1 MSDGAG
7 HCRRKFR
14 SAPQII
20 KGNFPV
26 LNNWLHWVTTL
37 PLPRRDTECSHSSQN
52 FTLEHH
58 QIIFHRKIQKLLL
71 LNFFPVTREKKRLHI
86 PDKSCIIQIFNH
98 QNCVVL
104 ILFSVQSTYCPQL
117 FSWKILKTVEL
128 NNNESKCLH
137 SS

>member
-37 PLPRRDTECSHSSQN
+37 PRPRRDTECSHSSQN
-52 FTLEHH
+52 FTLKHH
-58 QIIFHRKIQKLLL
+58 QIIFYGKKQKLHL

-86 PDKSCIIQIFNH
+86 PDKSCIIQIIKTVSCWFY
-98 QNCVVL
+98 
-104 ILFSVQSTYCPQL
+104 SVSTDCPQL